1 MERSATKAAIRPLF
15 PAGQAARKSYDARV
29 LFVSA
34 CIAIGAVIAIYAL
47 TVSGPVDPATF
58 GTMVAFP

>member
-15 PAGQAARKSYDARV
+15 PPGEAARKSYDARV

-34 CIAIGAVIAIYAL
+34 CIAIGAVIAVYAL
-47 TVSGPVDPATF
+47 SVSGPVDPAMF
-58 GTMVAFP
+58 GGMVAFP

>member
-15 PAGQAARKSYDARV
+15 PPRQAAKKSYDARV
-29 LFVSA
+29 LFVAA
-34 CIAIGAVIAIYAL
+34 CIAIGAVFAVYAL
-47 TVSGPVDPATF
+47 TVSGPIDPAMF